1 MSNQLRFS
9 GHESFQCRYY
19 WLKKGY
25 DFIQNEGDFN
35 SDDAPVQLGV
45 GKNMVAGIKY
55 WLKAFGVFDYEN
67 KELSD
72 LGKRIF
78 DDKGWDP
85 FLEDQGTLWLLHY
98 YLVKQNHA
106 SIYSM
111 IFNEL
116 RKERP
121 EFSPNH
127 FISLVER
134 EGGSVSPNTL
144 KTDLQIFGRTYVPRE
159 DSKDL
164 DETYSGLLT
173 ELNLVSKSKKEIE
186 VKGKPSKIDSYT
198 IEPKRRSEIPAEI
211 LLYCILEG
219 EEQSNSISFDTMY
232 NLGVGSIFALT
243 REGLIE
249 KLEEIGEK
257 YDWINFSNEAGIRE
271 LQLSKQSQAFDIL
284 KNYYEG

>member
-111 IFNEL
+111 GIVTVIYVIFVNGTSML
-116 RKERP
+116 R
-121 EFSPNH
+121 H
-127 FISLVER
+127 
-134 EGGSVSPNTL
+134 
-144 KTDLQIFGRTYVPRE
+144 
-159 DSKDL
+159 
-164 DETYSGLLT
+164 
-173 ELNLVSKSKKEIE
+173 
-186 VKGKPSKIDSYT
+186 
-198 IEPKRRSEIPAEI
+198 
-211 LLYCILEG
+211 
-219 EEQSNSISFDTMY
+219 
-232 NLGVGSIFALT
+232 
-243 REGLIE
+243 
-249 KLEEIGEK
+249 
-257 YDWINFSNEAGIRE
+257 
-271 LQLSKQSQAFDIL
+271 
-284 KNYYEG
+284 